1 MGFNF
6 LGGGQRI
13 LFMAFLFKI
22 VMTVLR
28 QEPQKKEKKSL
39 VTYELHSLASDMLTA
54 PVLVVHELYL

>member
-1 MGFNF
+1 
-6 LGGGQRI
+6 
-13 LFMAFLFKI
+13 MAFLFKI

-39 VTYELHSLASDMLTA
+39 VTYELHSLASNMLTA